1 MIDLTGKVVSLSR
14 DFRTRK
20 PVISIMTEEEDLSS
34 LEEMGDKLLS
44 LRISK
49 KSEKRSLD
57 SNAYFHVLCD
67 KLRQKVGIS
76 MTRCKNLMITSYGQV
91 DYLDDGTQIV
101 IKTNITPDEMLEVET
116 LHAKAVK
123 VEIQNDKEVTYYRIY
138 RGSHTYNSEEMSK
151 LISGTIEECR
161 QQGIET
167 ATPEELA
174 RMAALWREKHGQ
186 QAGKEQ

>member
-1 MIDLTGKVVSLSR
+1 MIDLTGEVVSLSR

-44 LRISK
+44 FRISK

-151 LISGTIEECR
+151 LIAGTIEECR

-174 RMAALWREKHGQ
+174 RMAALWREKHG
-186 QAGKEQ
+186 

>member
-1 MIDLTGKVVSLSR
+1 
-14 DFRTRK
+14 
-20 PVISIMTEEEDLSS
+20 
-34 LEEMGDKLLS
+34 
-44 LRISK
+44 
-49 KSEKRSLD
+49 
-57 SNAYFHVLCD
+57 
-67 KLRQKVGIS
+67 

-151 LISGTIEECR
+151 LIAGTIEECKE
-161 QQGIET
+161 QGIET
-167 ATPEELA
+167 ATPEEIA
-174 RMAALWREKHGQ
+174 RMAALWRERHG
-186 QAGKEQ
+186 

>member
-57 SNAYFHVLCD
+57 SNAYFHVL
-67 KLRQKVGIS
+67 
-76 MTRCKNLMITSYGQV
+76 
-91 DYLDDGTQIV
+91 
-101 IKTNITPDEMLEVET
+101 
-116 LHAKAVK
+116 
-123 VEIQNDKEVTYYRIY
+123 
-138 RGSHTYNSEEMSK
+138 
-151 LISGTIEECR
+151 
-161 QQGIET
+161 
-167 ATPEELA
+167 
-174 RMAALWREKHGQ
+174 
-186 QAGKEQ
+186 